1 MSSHLLAVGNRTRS
15 TTALAALLAA
25 VALIATPTPARATSG
40 RAAQVL
46 AQGAGMGSKPSAQ
59 VRVVQRE
66 LHRRGY
72 DLGPPGVDGR
82 FGPVTAAAVR
92 RMQADHGLAPDGVVG
107 DHTRRV
113 LRLPS
118 PTAQQTQGRSQ
129 ARNDVEATPV
139 RDAASTHR
147 SVAPPAAGPGTST
160 EVLGLGNVWP
170 EPALASG
177 VLGGII
183 GALVAMA
190 LGLAPSRRRRAE
202 LSTSLL
208 GPPATGKVPPPG
220 QDASRDEWT
229 VHVRDHDDT
238 ARPVPAAAG
247 NGGLEPA
254 HRPRGRPVIG
264 YVTVSA
270 DAGPNDAERSSAA
283 IQATC
288 KRSNWN
294 LLEVIGDR
302 EDTRTL
308 ERPGLGYALERIADG
323 HACGLVVSDLQSLS
337 RSIVDLG
344 ALMAWFRDAN
354 ATLIALDLGID
365 TSTAEGNHVAA
376 ILIALSARAH
386 ERIADRTRNRLA
398 ERRANG
404 GSNGRPAVR
413 DRPEL
418 MERIAAMRAGGLTL
432 QAIADQ
438 LNAENVPTMRGGT
451 KWRPSSIQAAIGYR
465 RPGPRDHLPRLARD
479 RP

>member
-15 TTALAALLAA
+15 TTAFAALLAA
-25 VALIATPTPARATSG
+25 AALIATPTPARATSG
-40 RAAQVL
+40 RTAQVL
-46 AQGAGMGSKPSAQ
+46 AQGAGMASKPSAR

-82 FGPVTAAAVR
+82 FGPLTAAAVR

-118 PTAQQTQGRSQ
+118 PTAQQTQERSQ
-129 ARNDVEATPV
+129 ARDDVETTPV
-139 RDAASTHR
+139 SDAASTHR
-147 SVAPPAAGPGTST
+147 SVAPPAPGPGTST
-160 EVLGLGNVWP
+160 ELLALGNGWP

-177 VLGGII
+177 VLGGLI
-183 GALVAMA
+183 GAMVAMA
-190 LGLAPSRRRRAE
+190 LGLQHSRRRRAE
-202 LSTSLL
+202 FSTSLL
-208 GPPATGKVPPPG
+208 GPAVTAEVTPPG
-220 QDASRDEWT
+220 QDASRDEGT

-238 ARPVPAAAG
+238 ARPAPAAAG
-247 NGGLEPA
+247 NGGLSPA
-254 HRPRGRPVIG
+254 HRPNGRSVIG

-270 DAGPNDAERSSAA
+270 DSGSNEAERSSAA

-288 KRSNWN
+288 ERSNWN

-302 EDTRTL
+302 EDRRTL

-323 HACGLVVSDLQSLS
+323 HANGLVVSDLQSLS

-404 GSNGRPAVR
+404 ASNGRPAVR

-418 MERIAAMRAGGLTL
+418 MERIATMRAGGLTL

-465 RPGPRDHLPRLARD
+465 RPGPRDHLPRLTRD